1 MQIPVIVEPAFR
13 PSSWCRQ
20 TLDGMYAEAKRKK
33 YSLHLLDC
41 QGSLSGALSNIHSS
55 RIAIVVGTS
64 ITFVPDVLRQLES
77 LGIQALLVNY
87 DNSSLSAS
95 HSVVRMDYVNA
106 MQRLLGYF
114 SSLGRSRI
122 ALLGIN
128 ANSSADMLKERYF
141 LATQSDPDPQRHIF
155 RNNGSIHDCIC
166 SFLPYAHQYSA
177 LLCANDL
184 VAVAA
189 LSRLREAKLR
199 VSDDLM
205 LASFGESIL
214 AQKVSP
220 AITTVTLN
228 HEELGR
234 QAVMLFAYLYRQST
248 HISATVRVESRICV
262 RGSTAGL
269 PFMPNIPS
277 PAIHETTASIDFY
290 KDPEI
295 CNLLAIEDFC
305 LTLDHL
311 DQSILCQ
318 LAGGETL
325 EIIAERC
332 HTSLSTIGYRL
343 RGMQSRCGVSSRQ
356 ELVDRVFSVLDANM
370 FSPSISQHDQAL

>member
-13 PSSWCRQ
+13 PSSWCKQ
-20 TLDGMYAEAKRKK
+20 TLNGMYAEAKRKK
-33 YSLHLLDC
+33 YTLHLIDYQTDLKEVFAKD
-41 QGSLSGALSNIHSS
+41 AIP

-64 ITFVPDVLRQLES
+64 ITSVPDILNQLEA

-87 DNSSLSAS
+87 DNFSLSAS

-106 MQRLLGYF
+106 MQSLLSYF
-114 SSLGRSRI
+114 TYHGKSRI

-128 ANSSADMLKERYF
+128 ANSSADKLKERYF
-141 LATQSDPDPQRHIF
+141 LAVQHDPQPLKHVF
-155 RNNGSIHDCIC
+155 RNNGSIHKCIC
-166 SFLPYAHQYSA
+166 SFLPHAREYDA

-189 LSRLREAKLR
+189 LSQLRDAGIR
-199 VSDDLM
+199 VPDDLM
-205 LASFGESIL
+205 IAGFGESIL

-228 HEELGR
+228 HQELGR
-234 QAVMLFAYLYRQST
+234 QAVMLFAYLYRQNV
-248 HISATVRVESRICV
+248 HISATIKVESQICV
-262 RGSTAGL
+262 RGSTANL
-269 PFMPNIPS
+269 APS
-277 PAIHETTASIDFY
+277 PDAPLPPLREPVASINFY

-305 LTLDHL
+305 LTLDPL
-311 DQSILCQ
+311 DQKILYQ
-318 LAGGETL
+318 LAEGETL
-325 EIIAERC
+325 ETIAERC
-332 HTSLSTIGYRL
+332 HISLSTIGYRL

-356 ELVDRVFSVLDANM
+356 ELIDRIFSVLDANM
-370 FSPSISQHDQAL
+370 FMP

>member
-20 TLDGMYAEAKRKK
+20 TLSGMYAEAKKKK
-33 YSLHLLDC
+33 YTLYLLGC
-41 QGSLSGALSNIHSS
+41 QDSLSDELNKLSSP

-64 ITFVPDVLRQLES
+64 ITFVPDVLQKLEA
-77 LGIQALLVNY
+77 LNIQALLVNY
-87 DNSSLSAS
+87 DNFSLSAS

-114 SSLGRSRI
+114 SSLGKSRI

-128 ANSSADMLKERYF
+128 TNSSADTLKEQYF
-141 LATQSDPDPQRHIF
+141 LATQNSPDPQRHVF
-155 RNNGSIHDCIC
+155 RNNGSIRECIHT
-166 SFLPYAHQYSA
+166 FLPHAHQYDA

-189 LSRLREAKLR
+189 LGCLREAGLR
-199 VSDDLM
+199 VPDDLM
-205 LASFGESIL
+205 LAGFGESIL

-234 QAVMLFAYLYRQST
+234 QAVMLFSYLYRQSK
-248 HISATVRVESRICV
+248 HISATIKVESHICV
-262 RGSTAGL
+262 RASTGGL
-269 PFMPNIPS
+269 LSTPDTLS
-277 PAIHETTASIDFY
+277 SVVHKAAASIDFY
-290 KDPEI
+290 QDPDI

-305 LTLDHL
+305 LTLDDL
-311 DQSILCQ
+311 DQRILYQ
-318 LAGGETL
+318 LAEGETL
-325 EIIAERC
+325 ERIADRC
-332 HTSLSTIGYRL
+332 HISLSTIGYRL

-356 ELVDRVFSVLDANM
+356 ELIDRLFSVLDADA
-370 FSPSISQHDQAL
+370 FISSSI